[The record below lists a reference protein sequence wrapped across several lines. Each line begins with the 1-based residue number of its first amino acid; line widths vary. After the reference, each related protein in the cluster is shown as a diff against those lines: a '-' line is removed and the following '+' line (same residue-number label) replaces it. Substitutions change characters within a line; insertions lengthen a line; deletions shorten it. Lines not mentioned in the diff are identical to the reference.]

1 MVHALALVPQRR
13 LATGSAE
20 LGQARSVEA
29 YDRGVENPAPRS
41 TRRRLTDALARLI
54 AIADDPED
62 DDETRRR
69 KRVGVVAGY
78 LTIVAPLTLPVQAR
92 GAPVAFILAF
102 GLSLYSALNLVLLAR
117 SGKFK
122 RFVVILISS
131 GLVIVPAGTFLGG
144 GITGSSSGIVWGFL
158 MPAYAMLALGP
169 HLATRWFLTYL
180 AMVAAIALVDPWM
193 RQAVGQP
200 PYEIQLFGQLQ
211 NIVTPLVI
219 AFLLLRY
226 TDVRRLAAEARV
238 DELLTNAIPRSIAAR
253 LRRGERR
260 IAESYPATSVVFSD
274 IVGFTP
280 WAQRT
285 SPDRVVAML
294 DDLFTR
300 LDAIAAQHGLE
311 KIKTIG
317 DSYMAVAGAP
327 EPRDD
332 HAVAA
337 IEFARAMI
345 DVVADIRAE
354 SESDLQV
361 RIGIASGPVIGGVIG
376 KQRLQF
382 DLWGSTVNLAA
393 RMESSGVAGRI
404 HVSESTRDLLT
415 GRCDFERRE
424 VDVKG
429 LGRLT
434 TYLVA

>member
-1 MVHALALVPQRR
+1 MVTPD
-13 LATGSAE
+13 
-20 LGQARSVEA
+20 ARSI
-29 YDRGVENPAPRS
+29 
-41 TRRRLTDALARLI
+41 RRRLTGALVPLI
-54 AIADDPED
+54 AIADHPED
-62 DDETRRR
+62 DDESRRR

-78 LTIVAPLTLPVQAR
+78 LTIVAPLTLPIQA
-92 GAPVAFILAF
+92 GGEPVAFLVAF
-102 GLSLYSALNLVLLAR
+102 GLSVYSILNLWLLAR
-117 SGKFK
+117 TGAFP
-122 RFVVILISS
+122 RYVAMLIGS

-144 GITGSSSGIVWGFL
+144 GITGSSSGLVWGFL
-158 MPAYAMLALGP
+158 IPAYAMLALGP
-169 HLATRWFLTYL
+169 HRATRWFFIYL
-180 AMVAAIALVDPWM
+180 AMVAAIAVVDPWI
-193 RQAVGQP
+193 RQATGQP
-200 PYEIQLFGQLQ
+200 PYELRLFGQLQ

-219 AFLLLRY
+219 AFVLLRY

-274 IVGFTP
+274 IVGFTT

-300 LDAIAAQHGLE
+300 LDDIAAQHGLE

-332 HAVAA
+332 HAAAA

-345 DVVADIRAE
+345 DVVADRHADNDAHLE
-354 SESDLQV
+354 V
-361 RIGIASGPVIGGVIG
+361 RVGIASGPVVGGVIG
-376 KQRLQF
+376 RQRLLF
-382 DLWGSTVNLAA
+382 DLWGDTVNLAS
-393 RMESSGVAGRI
+393 RMESSGVPGRI
-404 HVSESTRDLLT
+404 QVAESTRDLLADQY
-415 GRCDFERRE
+415 DFERRE

-429 LGRLT
+429 FGRLT
-434 TYLVA
+434 TYLVR

>member
-1 MVHALALVPQRR
+1 V
-13 LATGSAE
+13 
-20 LGQARSVEA
+20 
-29 YDRGVENPAPRS
+29 
-41 TRRRLTDALARLI
+41 TDALLRLI
-54 AIADDPED
+54 SIADDLED

-78 LTIVAPLTLPVQAR
+78 LTIVAPLTLPIQAA
-92 GAPVAFILAF
+92 GAPVAFVLAF
-102 GLSLYSALNLVLLAR
+102 GLSVYSGLNLVLLAR
-117 SGKFK
+117 TRNFE
-122 RFVVILISS
+122 RFVVVLISS

-158 MPAYAMLALGP
+158 IPAYAMLALGP
-169 HLATRWFLTYL
+169 TRATRWFFIYL
-180 AMVAAIALVDPWM
+180 AMVALIAVVDPWI
-193 RQAVGQP
+193 RQAVGPP
-200 PYEIQLFGQLQ
+200 PYELQLFGQVQ
-211 NIVTPLVI
+211 NTVTPLVI

-226 TDVRRLAAEARV
+226 TDIRRLEAEARV
-238 DELLTNAIPRSIAAR
+238 DELLTNAIPRSIASR

-260 IAESYPATSVVFSD
+260 IAESYPATSIVFSD

-285 SPDRVVAML
+285 APDRVVEML

-300 LDAIAAQHGLE
+300 LDAIAAEHGLE

-332 HAVAA
+332 HASAA
-337 IEFARAMI
+337 VEFARAMI

-354 SESDLQV
+354 SEADLQV
-361 RIGIASGPVIGGVIG
+361 RIGVASGRVVGGVIG
-376 KQRLQF
+376 RQRLLF
-382 DLWGSTVNLAA
+382 DLWGDTVNLAS
-393 RMESSGVAGRI
+393 RMESSGVPGRI
-404 HVSESTRDLLT
+404 HVSESTRDLLA

-434 TYLVA
+434 TYLVG

>member
-1 MVHALALVPQRR
+1 V
-13 LATGSAE
+13 
-20 LGQARSVEA
+20 
-29 YDRGVENPAPRS
+29 
-41 TRRRLTDALARLI
+41 TDALLRLI
-54 AIADDPED
+54 SIADDLED

-78 LTIVAPLTLPVQAR
+78 LTIVAPLTLPIQAA
-92 GAPVAFILAF
+92 GAPVAFVLAF
-102 GLSLYSALNLVLLAR
+102 GLSVYSALNLVLLAR
-117 SGKFK
+117 TRNFQ
-122 RFVVILISS
+122 RFVVVLISS

-144 GITGSSSGIVWGFL
+144 GVTGSSSGIVWGFL
-158 MPAYAMLALGP
+158 IPAYAMLALGP
-169 HLATRWFLTYL
+169 SRAMRWFFVYL
-180 AMVAAIALVDPWM
+180 AMVAVIAVVDPWI
-193 RQAVGQP
+193 RQAVGPP
-200 PYEIQLFGQLQ
+200 PYELQLFGQVQ
-211 NIVTPLVI
+211 NTVTPLVI

-226 TDVRRLAAEARV
+226 TDIRRLDAEARV
-238 DELLTNAIPRSIAAR
+238 DELLTNAIPRSIASR

-260 IAESYPATSVVFSD
+260 IAESYPATSIVFSD

-285 SPDRVVAML
+285 APDRVVEML

-300 LDAIAAQHGLE
+300 LDAIAAEHGLE

-332 HAVAA
+332 HASAA
-337 IEFARAMI
+337 VEFARAMI

-354 SESDLQV
+354 SEADLQV
-361 RIGIASGPVIGGVIG
+361 RIGVASGPVVGGVIG
-376 KQRLQF
+376 RQRLLF
-382 DLWGSTVNLAA
+382 DLWGDTVNLAS
-393 RMESSGVAGRI
+393 RMESSGVPGRI
-404 HVSESTRDLLT
+404 HVSESTRDLLA

-434 TYLVA
+434 TYLVG

>member
-1 MVHALALVPQRR
+1 METPGA
-13 LATGSAE
+13 
-20 LGQARSVEA
+20 
-29 YDRGVENPAPRS
+29 RS
-41 TRRRLTDALARLI
+41 TRRRLIDVVERFI

-62 DDETRRR
+62 DEEVRRQ

-78 LTIVAPLTLPVQAR
+78 LTIVAPLTLPLQTN
-92 GAPVAFILAF
+92 GHPVAFVLAL
-102 GLSLYSALNLVLLAR
+102 GLSAYSILSLTLLAR
-117 SGKFK
+117 TGNFH
-122 RFVVILISS
+122 RFVVMLISS

-144 GITGSSSGIVWGFL
+144 GVTGSSSGLAWGFL
-158 MPAYAMLALGP
+158 IPAYAMLALGP
-169 HLATRWFLTYL
+169 YRATRWFLVYL
-180 AMVAAIALVDPWM
+180 AMVMAIAVVDPWI
-193 RQAVGQP
+193 RDAVGPP
-200 PYEIQLFGQLQ
+200 PYELQLFGQLQ

-260 IAESYPATSVVFSD
+260 IAETYSATSIVFSD

-300 LDAIAAQHGLE
+300 LDDIAARHGLE

-327 EPRDD
+327 EPRAD

-345 DVVADIRAE
+345 DVVAETRAAFDA
-354 SESDLQV
+354 DLQV
-361 RIGIASGPVIGGVIG
+361 RIGIASGPVVGGVIG
-376 KQRLQF
+376 QQRLLF
-382 DLWGSTVNLAA
+382 DLWGDTVNLAS
-393 RMESSGVAGRI
+393 RMETSGIPGRI
-404 HVSESTRDLLT
+404 HVSESTRDLLV
-415 GRCDFERRE
+415 GWCDFERRD

-429 LGRLT
+429 LGRMT
-434 TYLVA
+434 TYFVR

>member
-1 MVHALALVPQRR
+1 METPD
-13 LATGSAE
+13 
-20 LGQARSVEA
+20 ARSV
-29 YDRGVENPAPRS
+29 
-41 TRRRLTDALARLI
+41 RRRLTDALVRLL
-54 AIADDPED
+54 AIADHPED

-69 KRVGVVAGY
+69 KRVGVGAGY
-78 LTIVAPLTLPVQAR
+78 LTIVAPLTLPIQAG
-92 GAPVAFILAF
+92 GAPLAFVLAF
-102 GLSLYSALNLVLLAR
+102 GLSVYSVLNLWLLAR
-117 SGKFK
+117 TGEFQ
-122 RFVVILISS
+122 RYVTMLISS

-158 MPAYAMLALGP
+158 IPAYAMLALGP
-169 HLATRWFLTYL
+169 HRATRWLFIYL
-180 AMVAAIALVDPWM
+180 AMVALIAVVDPWI
-193 RQAVGQP
+193 RQATARP
-200 PYEIQLFGQLQ
+200 PYELQLFGQLQ

-260 IAESYPATSVVFSD
+260 IAESYPATSIVFSD
-274 IVGFTP
+274 IVGFTT

-300 LDAIAAQHGLE
+300 LDDIAAQHGLE

-345 DVVADIRAE
+345 DVVAEKRRAE
-354 SESDLQV
+354 SDADLEV
-361 RIGIASGPVIGGVIG
+361 RIGIASGPVVGGVIG
-376 KQRLQF
+376 RQRLLF
-382 DLWGSTVNLAA
+382 DLWGDTVNLAS
-393 RMESSGVAGRI
+393 RMESSGVPGRI
-404 HVSESTRDLLT
+404 HVAASTRDLLAD
-415 GRCDFERRE
+415 RYDFERRE

-429 LGRLT
+429 FGRLT
-434 TYLVA
+434 TYLVR

>member
-1 MVHALALVPQRR
+1 V
-13 LATGSAE
+13 
-20 LGQARSVEA
+20 LG
-29 YDRGVENPAPRS
+29 
-41 TRRRLTDALARLI
+41 RLT
-54 AIADDPED
+54 AIADGPED
-62 DDETRRR
+62 DDEARRR

-78 LTIVAPLTLPVQAR
+78 LTIVAPLTLPIQAS
-92 GAPVAFILAF
+92 GAPVAFVLAF
-102 GLSLYSALNLVLLAR
+102 GLSVYSALNLVLLAR
-117 SGKFK
+117 TGNFK
-122 RFVVILISS
+122 RYVVVLISS

-158 MPAYAMLALGP
+158 IPAYAMLALGP
-169 HLATRWFLTYL
+169 QLATRWFLIYL
-180 AMVAAIALVDPWM
+180 AMVVAIAVVDPWI

-200 PYEIQLFGQLQ
+200 AYELRLFGQVQ

-226 TDVRRLAAEARV
+226 TDIRRLAAESRV

-260 IAESYPATSVVFSD
+260 IAETYPATSVVFSD

-300 LDAIAAQHGLE
+300 FDELAGTHGLE

-327 EPRDD
+327 EPQAD

-337 IEFARAMI
+337 VEFARAMI
-345 DVVADIRAE
+345 GVVAETRAE
-354 SESDLQV
+354 SGVDLQV
-361 RIGIASGPVIGGVIG
+361 RVGIASGSVVGGVIG
-376 KQRLQF
+376 RQRLLF
-382 DLWGSTVNLAA
+382 DLWGDTVNLAS
-393 RMESSGVAGRI
+393 RMESSGVPGRI
-404 HVSESTRDLLT
+404 QVAESTHDLL
-415 GRCDFERRE
+415 RDRVAFERRE

-429 LGRLT
+429 LGPRT
-434 TYLVA
+434 TYLVR

>member
-1 MVHALALVPQRR
+1 V
-13 LATGSAE
+13 
-20 LGQARSVEA
+20 
-29 YDRGVENPAPRS
+29 
-41 TRRRLTDALARLI
+41 TDALLRLI
-54 AIADDPED
+54 SIADDLED

-78 LTIVAPLTLPVQAR
+78 LTIVAPLTLPIQAA
-92 GAPVAFILAF
+92 GAPVAFVLAF
-102 GLSLYSALNLVLLAR
+102 GLSVYSALNLVLLAR
-117 SGKFK
+117 TRNFQ
-122 RFVVILISS
+122 RFVVVLISS

-158 MPAYAMLALGP
+158 IPAYAMLALGP
-169 HLATRWFLTYL
+169 SRATRWFFVYL
-180 AMVAAIALVDPWM
+180 AMVALIAVIDPWI
-193 RQAVGQP
+193 RQAVGPP
-200 PYEIQLFGQLQ
+200 PYELQLFGQVQ
-211 NIVTPLVI
+211 NTVTPLVI

-226 TDVRRLAAEARV
+226 TDIRRLDAEARV
-238 DELLTNAIPRSIAAR
+238 DELLTNAIPRSIASR

-260 IAESYPATSVVFSD
+260 IAESYPATSIVFSD

-285 SPDRVVAML
+285 SADRVVEML

-300 LDAIAAQHGLE
+300 LDAIAAEHGLE

-332 HAVAA
+332 HASAA
-337 IEFARAMI
+337 VEFARAMI

-354 SESDLQV
+354 SEADLQV
-361 RIGIASGPVIGGVIG
+361 RIGVASGRVVGGVIG
-376 KQRLQF
+376 RQRLLF
-382 DLWGSTVNLAA
+382 DLWGDTVNLAS
-393 RMESSGVAGRI
+393 RMESSGVPGRI
-404 HVSESTRDLLT
+404 HVSESTRDLLA

-434 TYLVA
+434 TYLVG

>member
-1 MVHALALVPQRR
+1 MNVA
-13 LATGSAE
+13 
-20 LGQARSVEA
+20 
-29 YDRGVENPAPRS
+29 
-41 TRRRLTDALARLI
+41 RRRMIHGLVRLI

-78 LTIVAPLTLPVQAR
+78 LTIVAPLTLPIQAG
-92 GAPVAFILAF
+92 GAPVAFALAF
-102 GLSLYSALNLVLLAR
+102 GLSVYSALNLVLLAR
-117 SGKFK
+117 TGQFP
-122 RFVVILISS
+122 RFVVMLISS
-131 GLVIVPAGTFLGG
+131 GLIIVPAGTFLGG
-144 GITGSSSGIVWGFL
+144 GITGASSGLVWGFL
-158 MPAYAMLALGP
+158 IPAYAMLALGP
-169 HLATRWFLTYL
+169 TRATRWFFTYL
-180 AMVAAIALVDPWM
+180 VMVVAIAVVDPWI

-200 PYEIQLFGQLQ
+200 PYDLQLFGQFQ
-211 NIVTPLVI
+211 NTVTPLVI

-226 TDVRRLAAEARV
+226 TDVRRLAAEAQV
-238 DELLTNAIPRSIAAR
+238 DELLTNAIPRSIASR

-280 WAQRT
+280 WAQAR
-285 SPDRVVAML
+285 SPDRVVEML
-294 DDLFTR
+294 DELFTR

-327 EPRDD
+327 EPRHD
-332 HAVAA
+332 HAIAA

-345 DVVADIRAE
+345 DVVADIRVE
-354 SESDLQV
+354 SEADLQV
-361 RIGIASGPVIGGVIG
+361 RIGIASGPVVGGVIG
-376 KQRLQF
+376 KQRLLF

-404 HVSESTRDLLT
+404 HVAESTRDLLI

>member
-1 MVHALALVPQRR
+1 V
-13 LATGSAE
+13 
-20 LGQARSVEA
+20 
-29 YDRGVENPAPRS
+29 
-41 TRRRLTDALARLI
+41 TDALLRLI
-54 AIADDPED
+54 SIADDLED

-78 LTIVAPLTLPVQAR
+78 LTIVAPLTLPIQAA
-92 GAPVAFILAF
+92 GAPVAFVLAF
-102 GLSLYSALNLVLLAR
+102 GLSVYSALNLVLLAR
-117 SGKFK
+117 TRNFQ
-122 RFVVILISS
+122 RFVVVLISS

-158 MPAYAMLALGP
+158 IPAYAMLALGP
-169 HLATRWFLTYL
+169 SRATRWFVIYL
-180 AMVAAIALVDPWM
+180 AMVALIAVIDPWI
-193 RQAVGQP
+193 RGAVGPP
-200 PYEIQLFGQLQ
+200 PYELQLFGQVQ
-211 NIVTPLVI
+211 NTVTPLVI

-226 TDVRRLAAEARV
+226 TDIRRLDAEARV
-238 DELLTNAIPRSIAAR
+238 DELLTNAIPRSIASR

-260 IAESYPATSVVFSD
+260 IAESYPATSIVFSD

-285 SPDRVVAML
+285 SPDRVVEML

-300 LDAIAAQHGLE
+300 LDAIAAEHGLE

-332 HAVAA
+332 HASAA
-337 IEFARAMI
+337 VEFARAMI

-354 SESDLQV
+354 SEADLQV
-361 RIGIASGPVIGGVIG
+361 RIGVASGRVVGGVIG
-376 KQRLQF
+376 RQRLLF
-382 DLWGSTVNLAA
+382 DLWGDTVNLAS
-393 RMESSGVAGRI
+393 RMESSGVPGRI
-404 HVSESTRDLLT
+404 HVSESTRDLLA

-434 TYLVA
+434 TYLVG

>member
-1 MVHALALVPQRR
+1 V
-13 LATGSAE
+13 
-20 LGQARSVEA
+20 
-29 YDRGVENPAPRS
+29 
-41 TRRRLTDALARLI
+41 TDALLRLI
-54 AIADDPED
+54 SIADDLED

-78 LTIVAPLTLPVQAR
+78 LTIVAPLTLPIQAA
-92 GAPVAFILAF
+92 GAPVAFVLAF
-102 GLSLYSALNLVLLAR
+102 GLSVYSALNLVLLAR
-117 SGKFK
+117 TRNFQ
-122 RFVVILISS
+122 RFVVVLISS

-144 GITGSSSGIVWGFL
+144 GITGASSGVVWGFL
-158 MPAYAMLALGP
+158 IPAYAMLALGP
-169 HLATRWFLTYL
+169 SRAMRWFFVYL
-180 AMVAAIALVDPWM
+180 AMIALIAVIDPWI
-193 RQAVGQP
+193 RQAVEPP
-200 PYEIQLFGQLQ
+200 PYELQLFGQVQ
-211 NIVTPLVI
+211 NTVTPLVI

-226 TDVRRLAAEARV
+226 TDIRRLDAEARV
-238 DELLTNAIPRSIAAR
+238 DELLTNAIPRSIASR

-260 IAESYPATSVVFSD
+260 IAESYPATSIVFSD

-285 SPDRVVAML
+285 SADRVVEML

-300 LDAIAAQHGLE
+300 LDAIAAEHGLE

-332 HAVAA
+332 HASAA
-337 IEFARAMI
+337 VEFARAMI

-354 SESDLQV
+354 SEADLQV
-361 RIGIASGPVIGGVIG
+361 RIGVASGRVVGGVIG
-376 KQRLQF
+376 RQRLLF
-382 DLWGSTVNLAA
+382 DLWGDTVNLAS
-393 RMESSGVAGRI
+393 RMESSGVPGRI
-404 HVSESTRDLLT
+404 HVSESTRDLLA

-434 TYLVA
+434 TYFVA